1 MAVCPGPLGSARGF
15 SLIELLV
22 ALSLLALVVLIM
34 GLLMNSLRIQS
45 AALLTGF
52 GEPATVE
59 EPRLLDAD
67 LRMLL
72 RSRPDPSLPVLTRDE
87 ENHLI
92 WRRLVRDASGRDF
105 PAEVRVFHDPDT
117 QSVVRRLHVPP
128 HAEEMAVIWRGVSGV
143 AWSFWDGALWHAD
156 WPPEAR
162 KDAVPRLV
170 RVEMMRGKERLRH
183 DIPVPA
189 AMRWQ
194 AETP

>member
-1 MAVCPGPLGSARGF
+1 MAVRPGSLGPARGF

-22 ALSLLALVVLIM
+22 ALSLLALVVLMM

-52 GEPATVE
+52 GEPAAVE

-72 RSRPDPSLPVLTRDE
+72 RSRPDSSLPVLTRDE
-87 ENHLI
+87 ENHLT
-92 WRRLVRDASGRDF
+92 WRRLVRDASGRDY
-105 PAEVRVFHDPDT
+105 PGEVRVFHDADT
-117 QSVVRRLHVPP
+117 QAVIRILHVPP
-128 HAEEMAVIWRGVSGV
+128 HAEESAVIWRGVSGV
-143 AWSFWDGALWHAD
+143 SWWFWDGARWHAD
-156 WPPEAR
+156 WPPEAQ

-170 RVEMMRGKERLRH
+170 RAEMMRGTERLRY

-194 AETP
+194 AEAP